1 MPGVQKPH
9 WKPKCSMIAS
19 CTGCSSSPGAS
30 PAAVVTVLPSVL
42 ATGTNPATWRAILVL
57 GLALVALLVGA
68 LLRYAAPFVLS
79 LVTFGVEILVI
90 LVLLAF
96 GRDIDPVI
104 LWVALGS
111 AGAVLFTVAIW
122 FERRSRGDREG
133 SARMRD
139 LR

>member
-1 MPGVQKPH
+1 MLVLRAGAPAGGTPTSWPVGFTRSWAVLAPG
-9 WKPKCSMIAS
+9 I
-19 CTGCSSSPGAS
+19 
-30 PAAVVTVLPSVL
+30 VVTVLPSVL

-57 GLALVALLVGA
+57 ALALTALLVGA

-90 LVLLAF
+90 LVVLAV
-96 GRDIDPVI
+96 GRDIDPVVFY
-104 LWVALGS
+104 VAAGS
-111 AGAVLFTVAIW
+111 AGVILLVVGIW